1 MSWVAVDQQL
11 VGAATWAEKLVEL
24 IEHHKGKQRPEDETG
39 GEYVPDHA
47 VCTHPELHRQPKAT
61 GTTKASRP
69 QHALPQGHAQHEEA
83 PLEDEPREEGVL
95 PAHPPKVAQGDDGL
109 DYVEAEYHD
118 GGKGERDPQA
128 ATEASP
134 YLFAHARRFAPRRRC
149 WRHSMVLCRGVGLF
163 LLILLLLLVL
173 VAFHGLLLLLL
184 LLTVIPLLRLLLRL
198 LPVLLLL
205 IRFLLFLFLLLIMFL
220 FLVPLLLDHPLLV
233 LLLLQ
238 EVPEAFDALLVWVCH
253 LLSQLLRHLEIES
266 SEIGEFRLHQLLLAL
281 LLHFRLPHRLLLL
294 PRLLIMV
301 LLFLILLLLLRL
313 HFLLLLLLIIITN
326 LRRLHLLLLIF
337 LLLLLPL
344 ILLLILI
351 LLLWS
356 KQGPSRHCP
365 GRFRAQTK
373 LMQLNTASRR
383 APLLR

>member
-184 LLTVIPLLRLLLRL
+184 LLLALAFPA
-198 LPVLLLL
+198 LLL
-205 IRFLLFLFLLLIMFL
+205 IAGCDL
-220 FLVPLLLDHPLLV
+220 
-233 LLLLQ
+233 
-238 EVPEAFDALLVWVCH
+238 
-253 LLSQLLRHLEIES
+253 
-266 SEIGEFRLHQLLLAL
+266 LHQA
-281 LLHFRLPHRLLLL
+281 
-294 PRLLIMV
+294 
-301 LLFLILLLLLRL
+301 
-313 HFLLLLLLIIITN
+313 
-326 LRRLHLLLLIF
+326 
-337 LLLLLPL
+337 
-344 ILLLILI
+344 
-351 LLLWS
+351 
-356 KQGPSRHCP
+356 
-365 GRFRAQTK
+365 
-373 LMQLNTASRR
+373 RR
-383 APLLR
+383 APGPKSRWAPGSTRKADCGEAVQAKRRRPGALRPAQAATQDAGAPHQGLGEHRQHTIADRGTQGRQERLDVEAIHIGELGVGLLQSLDLDVD